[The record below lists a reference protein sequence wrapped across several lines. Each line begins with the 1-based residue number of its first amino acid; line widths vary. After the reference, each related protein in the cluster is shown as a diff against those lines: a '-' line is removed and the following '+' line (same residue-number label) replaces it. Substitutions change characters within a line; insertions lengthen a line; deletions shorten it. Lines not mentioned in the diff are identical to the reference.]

1 VTVTIPR
8 ELETA
13 VQRNAQQRQ
22 RSVENVVQE
31 ALEWYLRMDTE
42 FLDELAAW
50 QEVRDEAVQV
60 VEGTPP

>member
-1 VTVTIPR
+1 MTVTIPR

-13 VQRNAQQRQ
+13 VQRNAAQRELT
-22 RSVENVVQE
+22 VENIVQE
-31 ALEWYLRMDTE
+31 ALEWYLRMDSK

-60 VEGTPP
+60 IEGTPS